1 MVVVNSSM
9 GGIQAV
15 ILTDLVQFALAKGG
29 AILFAVY
36 AVSSQGG
43 ISGLLSKMEE
53 LYPDKHKSIL
63 SFGRT
68 FKKLHY
74 HLMFF

>member
-1 MVVVNSSM
+1 M
-9 GGIQAV
+9 GGIQGV
-15 ILTDLVQFALAKGG
+15 ILTDLVQFALGMGG
-29 AILFAVY
+29 AILFEVY

-63 SFGRT
+63 SFWPDFQEASLT
-68 FKKLHY
+68 INVFLI
-74 HLMFF
+74 FISV